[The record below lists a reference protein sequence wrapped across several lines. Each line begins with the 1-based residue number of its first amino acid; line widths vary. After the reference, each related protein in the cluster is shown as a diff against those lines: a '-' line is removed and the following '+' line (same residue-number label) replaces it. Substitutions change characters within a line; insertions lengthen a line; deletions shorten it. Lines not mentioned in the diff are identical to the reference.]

1 MIKYTVKGVENMSRS
16 EIKAE
21 LKKVLSNYAEFVSE
35 THIEEMLPATRT
47 EFFPEDIT
55 HFKKIL
61 ENELNNLREY
71 IQLANDMLQD
81 LTLNTLYEIKIVHAN
96 L

>member
-1 MIKYTVKGVENMSRS
+1 MIKYIAEGVENMSRS

-21 LKKVLSNYAEFVSE
+21 LRKTLLNHAEFVSE
-35 THIEEMLPATRT
+35 THLEEMLPATRT
-47 EFFPEDIT
+47 EFFQEDIT

-71 IQLANDMLQD
+71 IQLTNDMLQD
-81 LTLNTLYEIKIVHAN
+81 LTLNTLYEIRIVHAN